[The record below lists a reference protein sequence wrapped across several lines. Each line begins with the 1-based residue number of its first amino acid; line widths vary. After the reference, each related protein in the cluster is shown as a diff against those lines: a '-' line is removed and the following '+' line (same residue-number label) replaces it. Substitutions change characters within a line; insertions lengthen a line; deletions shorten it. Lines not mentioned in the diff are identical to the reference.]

1 MVLLSCKTEIPQ
13 LTDRIRYPDVD
24 LSGLN
29 RSEIIEEPSP
39 MRTSPIPSP
48 SAQPFATTITE
59 EAIYVA
65 LGKEEKE
72 AEVILTWALR
82 NSGGRKI
89 IILHVHQPAQ
99 KILMCNMPLL
109 TLFLLD
115 YYWEVLCLLCFIVKC
130 LIPRT

>member
-1 MVLLSCKTEIPQ
+1 M
-13 LTDRIRYPDVD
+13 YPDVD

-59 EAIYVA
+59 ETIYVA

-99 KILMCNMPLL
+99 KILMRNMPLL

-115 YYWEVLCLLCFIVKC
+115 YYWEILCLLCFIVKC

>member
-1 MVLLSCKTEIPQ
+1 M
-13 LTDRIRYPDVD
+13 DRIRYPDVD
-24 LSGLN
+24 LSALN

-99 KILMCNMPLL
+99 KIPMCNMPLV